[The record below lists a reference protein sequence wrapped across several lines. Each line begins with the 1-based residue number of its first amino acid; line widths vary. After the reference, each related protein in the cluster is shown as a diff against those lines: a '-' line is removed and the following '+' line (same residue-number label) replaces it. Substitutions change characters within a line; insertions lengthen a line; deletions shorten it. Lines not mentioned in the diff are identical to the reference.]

1 MKFAPLRKNYG
12 VAAFALRYAAG
23 EDWARLDSNQGP
35 RDYESPALPLS
46 YRPILPRLSYAVIY
60 RQDSNFYNQTLPT
73 PKFGHRNCVNLRESA
88 NGPISRSIA
97 LYIIRSSPRI
107 CGRIAQ

>member
-46 YRPILPRLSYAVIY
+46 YRPVL
-60 RQDSNFYNQTLPT
+60 
-73 PKFGHRNCVNLRESA
+73 NLTTRPS
-88 NGPISRSIA
+88 
-97 LYIIRSSPRI
+97 
-107 CGRIAQ
+107 

>member
-46 YRPILPRLSYAVIY
+46 YRPVLTMKTADQR
-60 RQDSNFYNQTLPT
+60 
-73 PKFGHRNCVNLRESA
+73 
-88 NGPISRSIA
+88 
-97 LYIIRSSPRI
+97 
-107 CGRIAQ
+107 